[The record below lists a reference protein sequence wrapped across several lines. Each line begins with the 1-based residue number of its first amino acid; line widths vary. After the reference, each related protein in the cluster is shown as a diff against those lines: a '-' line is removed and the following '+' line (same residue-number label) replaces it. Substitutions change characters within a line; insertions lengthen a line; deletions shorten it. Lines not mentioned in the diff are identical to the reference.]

1 MTPDARR
8 GGIDSVA
15 IRAAHDI
22 GVETFSALDL
32 HSAVTRASPLERDL
46 APAPED
52 VRRAPEDARR
62 APEDVRPVDRRRTP
76 DVRDG
81 ALDPLQQLIAWA
93 SPLEGA
99 RALEIGCGDGELG
112 ATLAAAGAQVTAV
125 DQDPAL
131 IAGARRRIAR
141 ARLGDRMTAQV
152 MPLHTLDFPDDGFD
166 LVVGRAALDRA
177 DLDACRRELAR
188 VLRPG
193 GAAVLIEPVCLSP
206 TLRALALAAR
216 RPPAPPPGPLAARPF
231 HEHHLQR
238 FLDGFEGA
246 ERAYFHLTGRVAGRL
261 FPQLAGALSRWDRR
275 ILDRFPSTRCLA
287 AICVLRARKPAPRG
301 APSGMTAWC

>member
-1 MTPDARR
+1 
-8 GGIDSVA
+8 
-15 IRAAHDI
+15 
-22 GVETFSALDL
+22 
-32 HSAVTRASPLERDL
+32 
-46 APAPED
+46 
-52 VRRAPEDARR
+52 
-62 APEDVRPVDRRRTP
+62 
-76 DVRDG
+76 
-81 ALDPLQQLIAWA
+81 
-93 SPLEGA
+93 
-99 RALEIGCGDGELG
+99 
-112 ATLAAAGAQVTAV
+112 
-125 DQDPAL
+125 
-131 IAGARRRIAR
+131 
-141 ARLGDRMTAQV
+141 MTAQV

-216 RPPAPPPGPLAARPF
+216 RPQARASGPLAAARPL

-246 ERAYFHLTGRVAGRL
+246 ERAYFHLAGRFAGRL

-275 ILDRFPSTRCLA
+275 ILDRFPSMRCFA
-287 AICVLRARKPAPRG
+287 GVCVLRARKPAPR
-301 APSGMTAWC
+301 AEQSGMTAWG